1 MTATMHSFNASF
13 LLVLLVI
20 IFVSD
25 FQCMITNGAEL
36 IEGAWDILGDSHEFT
51 EDLTFYVTFDVHD
64 SITAVNIVGEFRELS
79 CADEGRALTEADGI
93 LEWGS
98 DIPTP
103 GKGTLWFRYTAALF
117 KSNSNIFNDERRQ
130 ILSLS

>member
-1 MTATMHSFNASF
+1 M
-13 LLVLLVI
+13 L
-20 IFVSD
+20 
-25 FQCMITNGAEL
+25 TNGAEL
-36 IEGAWDILGDSHEFT
+36 IEGAWDILGDSHEFI

-103 GKGTLWFRYTAALF
+103 RKGTPYPQ
-117 KSNSNIFNDERRQ
+117 ERNPVVP
-130 ILSLS
+130 LYCYSLQKQQQYI